1 MSRKFYPYPA
11 DYKNVTSLKRARRAG
26 NVFVI
31 VLCCIIAV
39 LLGAGAF
46 FALSDGGK
54 GWENLV
60 HYVARSC
67 PACPAQNTQP
77 QAALPDAGQKQP
89 EKQPEKQ
96 SAPAADVEAHLAQP
110 FDPTALTSIPDVVDA
125 VYPGVIGVLNYQVKK
140 PGAEPVLVGSGSGFV
155 FTDNGYIITNQHV
168 TEGAAKLTVSLHD
181 GRTYD
186 ATLVGSDIFTDVAV
200 LKIEADGLTALPV
213 GDSSKLRVGEFVLA
227 IGDPISAD
235 ELSGSVTFGIL
246 SALSRRI
253 NIEGFVNEYLQTDA
267 AVNPGNSGGPLINM
281 RGEVIGVTSAKYTS
295 AGVDESG
302 QTISSEG
309 IGFALPINNVVEMA
323 HSLIE
328 NGSRVRP
335 GIGVT
340 IVSYSDPTGAA
351 DNTGVYIRD
360 VTAGGPADEAGLKAG
375 DRLLKIDGVEK
386 TTTDEFVEIIRAK
399 AVGESV
405 VMTVERGEEILDITV
420 VIGDMNQ
427 IHR

>member
-1 MSRKFYPYPA
+1 M
-11 DYKNVTSLKRARRAG
+11 
-26 NVFVI
+26 
-31 VLCCIIAV
+31 
-39 LLGAGAF
+39 
-46 FALSDGGK
+46 
-54 GWENLV
+54 
-60 HYVARSC
+60 
-67 PACPAQNTQP
+67 
-77 QAALPDAGQKQP
+77 
-89 EKQPEKQ
+89 
-96 SAPAADVEAHLAQP
+96 
-110 FDPTALTSIPDVVDA
+110 
-125 VYPGVIGVLNYQVKK
+125 
-140 PGAEPVLVGSGSGFV
+140 
-155 FTDNGYIITNQHV
+155 